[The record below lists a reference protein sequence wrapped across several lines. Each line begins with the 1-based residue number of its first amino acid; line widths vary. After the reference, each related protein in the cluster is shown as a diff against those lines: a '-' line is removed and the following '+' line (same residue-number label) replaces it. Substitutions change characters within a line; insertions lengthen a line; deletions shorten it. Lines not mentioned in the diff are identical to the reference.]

1 MFSILIKW
9 IGHFDFAQC
18 DKNVLGGISGFSVFC
33 CGLWVVGCG
42 LFEFLL
48 NDRFGHFDFAQGD
61 KNVLGE
67 LGEVGCLLWV
77 VGCGGLW
84 GFNAKKQRRKRIAR
98 KRI

>member
-1 MFSILIKW
+1 MFS
-9 IGHFDFAQC
+9 
-18 DKNVLGGISGFSVFC
+18 
-33 CGLWVVGCG
+33 VVGCR

-48 NDRFGHFDFAQGD
+48 NDRFGHFDFAQCD

-77 VGCGGLW
+77 VCCGLW
-84 GFNAKKQRRKRIAR
+84 GFNAKTERRKRIAR